1 MAYDYMVKLMKFLQ
15 WQRPAKRWVLKTPHH
30 LEFLDLATKYFEDV
44 QYVWTH
50 RNALEA
56 IPSFLSMVSYSR
68 SLFSNQVDPF
78 KVAQHWV
85 KKIGY
90 MTSRAIEFREKNKDV
105 NFIDVNYLDL
115 IKDSLP
121 TMKQIYDARDLEMK
135 ADLENIFR
143 NTETL
148 NPKGKYGVH
157 KYKVEDFGVDQQL
170 IIDQTDRYQKF
181 QKTLFNQA

>member
-1 MAYDYMVKLMKFLQ
+1 
-15 WQRPAKRWVLKTPHH
+15 
-30 LEFLDLATKYFEDV
+30 
-44 QYVWTH
+44 
-50 RNALEA
+50 
-56 IPSFLSMVSYSR
+56 
-68 SLFSNQVDPF
+68 VDPF